1 MFYSE
6 KFLVVDF
13 TSFANHAKG
22 EISKD
27 IILKKLTKEEEKKR
41 KDDGNILEEH
51 SVFCTTHYQILRVI
65 AYSIQF
71 KLTRHNCRKISIHK
85 LTKFQAF
92 LWRIKYEKSKC
103 CLTVFHRGSYAKA
116 VTPTNRKSLNCNRDI
131 RELAMVISDNIVVR
145 NRQMRFV
152 KWIGECIGLYTCAS
166 NRDIG
171 MRGKCNGARHLETPT
186 RVKRREGLREISYL
200 RWRVSIVAL
209 SHKCYNI
216 RWV

>member
-6 KFLVVDF
+6 KFLVGDTEF
-13 TSFANHAKG
+13 WENANMEFSYLEK
-22 EISKD
+22 EFSD
-27 IILKKLTKEEEKKR
+27 ETTVKL
-41 KDDGNILEEH
+41 
-51 SVFCTTHYQILRVI
+51 S
-65 AYSIQF
+65 
-71 KLTRHNCRKISIHK
+71 
-85 LTKFQAF
+85 KFQDF

-131 RELAMVISDNIVVR
+131 RELAMVISHNIMVR

-152 KWIGECIGLYTCAS
+152 KWFGSCIGLYTRVS

-171 MRGKCNGARHLETPT
+171 VRGKCNGTWHLEAPT
-186 RVKRREGLREISYL
+186 RVKRREGLREVSYL